1 SGRPARCRPPR
12 PSCRPGRGRQTQRR
26 RGRQAPERARQA
38 AGRFPSVYSPDGRVR
53 AGAARRQVWESIMA
67 QHTEQGKFP
76 RRCKT
81 RVVCRGVSGVPRGE
95 PKIFQQRQLKCPPLP
110 FTVLMPCPRSEDN
123 NPCETVRGVGVR
135 FVGARHV
142 HAATVGEL
150 CLFRS
155 ENRAPK
161 TQDSTQASLLLSV
174 SNHEAVSPQTPLP
187 TSRPLPSPPPLPST

>member
-1 SGRPARCRPPR
+1 
-12 PSCRPGRGRQTQRR
+12 
-26 RGRQAPERARQA
+26 
-38 AGRFPSVYSPDGRVR
+38 
-53 AGAARRQVWESIMA
+53 
-67 QHTEQGKFP
+67 
-76 RRCKT
+76 
-81 RVVCRGVSGVPRGE
+81 
-95 PKIFQQRQLKCPPLP
+95 
-110 FTVLMPCPRSEDN
+110 MPCPRSEDN

-174 SNHEAVSPQTPLP
+174 SNHEAVSAKTALTGSLRLLFSALFPFTGWRLLARARRGRLGRG
-187 TSRPLPSPPPLPST
+187 TLCHFF